1 METLNATI
9 ELKRYTAGDKVCAV
23 TDHGNFAGTIDHY
36 DAVAKTYTVATPTG
50 EFVTF
55 EEQSIK
61 AWVNSAVLNSQPQ
74 APTEA
79 PKVGARTFVVA
90 QPGSYIQDYTT
101 YNTYNTV
108 YAQAGSVVQIYN
120 QRSSMVTLPQPP
132 TCIKCTDEEKFW
144 ALWAGF
150 YFNNPHYQ
158 TYTGIPTTT
167 IYPSQTTIVPSGSVA
182 VIRN

>member
-23 TDHGNFAGTIDHY
+23 TDHGTFAGTIDHY
-36 DAVAKTYTVATPTG
+36 DGVAKTYTVATPTG
-50 EFVTF
+50 EFV
-55 EEQSIK
+55 
-61 AWVNSAVLNSQPQ
+61 
-74 APTEA
+74 
-79 PKVGARTFVVA
+79 TFVVA